1 MRNAIRSEVLRCVSG
16 FSVLAVYL
24 VAVLMPLFVLVSDG
38 SRFDLAGVEPGS
50 ATVRLLEPLAWVA
63 ISAAFVGAYGVTREC
78 YYTSIDRT
86 LTAVGF
92 ARAFSAKLAAGVL
105 VAVALSVC
113 LFAVWTVGV
122 TVLLGLDGMALVL
135 TPDAWRIY
143 AGALIGAVLGALIGG
158 AIGWITRNYYVAAAL
173 VIVLP
178 MAVEF
183 ALLRTAPDVAKF
195 SPGLVLAALG
205 VPGYQDALLG
215 FVPALGLGVAWTFG
229 LVAIAWLRGRKEAG

>member
-1 MRNAIRSEVLRCVSG
+1 MRNAIRSEALRSVSG

-24 VAVLMPLFVLVSDG
+24 VAVLMPFFVLVSDG
-38 SRFDLAGVEPGS
+38 SRFELAGVEPGS

-86 LTAVGF
+86 LTGVGF
-92 ARAFSAKLAAGVL
+92 SRAFSAKLAAGVL
-105 VAVALSVC
+105 VAVALAVC
-113 LFAVWTVGV
+113 IFAVWTVGAS
-122 TVLLGLDGMALVL
+122 VLLGLDGMALVL

-143 AGALIGAVLGALIGG
+143 AGALLGSVLGALIGG
-158 AIGWITRNYYVAAAL
+158 AIGWITRNYYLAAAI

-178 MAVEF
+178 MAVDF

-229 LVAIAWLRGRKEAG
+229 LVAIAWVRGRRGAG